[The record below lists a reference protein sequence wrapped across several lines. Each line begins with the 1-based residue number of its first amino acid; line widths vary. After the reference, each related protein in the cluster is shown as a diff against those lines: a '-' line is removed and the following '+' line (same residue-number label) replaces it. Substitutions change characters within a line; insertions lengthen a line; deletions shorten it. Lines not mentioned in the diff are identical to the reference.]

1 MITLDAVRTA
11 VHLVD
16 FDTVAAQ
23 RRMFPG
29 SRPLEATKT
38 ERSRQAGVL
47 LLLYPH
53 ANDLNIVLTRR
64 TETLRGH
71 SGQISFPGGRRD
83 PSDDSFITTA
93 LREACE
99 ELGICD
105 SVNVVG
111 ALTPIYIP
119 PSDFE
124 VFPIVGAL
132 DTPPVYHPN
141 PDEVAEVF
149 AVSLEELLDERLK
162 IEEYRDFQGQRVLIP
177 YYGFHGHKV
186 WGATAIMLSE
196 FEQRLRFVLEKE
208 SRLKTLR

>member
-1 MITLDAVRTA
+1 MITLDDVRAAVRLT
-11 VHLVD
+11 D
-16 FDTVAAQ
+16 FDALAAQ

-29 SRPLEATKT
+29 SRPQQAAKT

-47 LLLYPH
+47 LLLYPD

-83 PSDDSFITTA
+83 PSDDSFAATA

-99 ELGICD
+99 ELGICE
-105 SVNVVG
+105 SVNVMG

-132 DTPPVYHPN
+132 DEPPVYQPN

-149 AVSLEELLDERLK
+149 AVSLEQLLDERLK

-177 YYGFHGHKV
+177 YYGFQGHKV

-196 FEQRLRFVLEKE
+196 FEQRLRLVLQPQ
-208 SRLKTLR
+208 R

>member
-1 MITLDAVRTA
+1 MITLEDVRAA
-11 VHLVD
+11 VHLAD
-16 FDTVAAQ
+16 FDALAAQ

-29 SRPLEATKT
+29 SRPIEASKT

-47 LLLYPH
+47 ILLYPE
-53 ANDLNIVLTRR
+53 ASDLNIVLTRR

-71 SGQISFPGGRRD
+71 SGQVSFPGGRRD
-83 PSDDSFITTA
+83 PSDDSFVTTA

-99 ELGICD
+99 ELGVCEPVEII
-105 SVNVVG
+105 G

-132 DTPPVYHPN
+132 DAPPVYEPN

-149 AVSLEELLDERLK
+149 AVSLDQLLDERLK
-162 IEEYRDFQGQRVLIP
+162 VEEYRDFQGKSVLIP
-177 YYGFHGHKV
+177 YYAFHGHKV

-196 FEQRLRFVLEKE
+196 FEQRLRFVLQQE
-208 SRLKTLR
+208 RLT

>member
-1 MITLDAVRTA
+1 MITLEDVRAA
-11 VHLVD
+11 VHLAD
-16 FDTVAAQ
+16 FDAQAAQ

-29 SRPLEATKT
+29 SRPMEASKT

-47 LLLYPH
+47 ILLYPE
-53 ANDLNIVLTRR
+53 ASDLNIVLTRR

-83 PSDDSFITTA
+83 PSDDSFVTTA

-99 ELGICD
+99 ELGVCEPVKII
-105 SVNVVG
+105 G

-124 VFPIVGAL
+124 VFPIVGSL
-132 DTPPVYHPN
+132 DAPPVYEPN

-149 AVSLEELLDERLK
+149 TVSLDQLLDERLK
-162 IEEYRDFQGQRVLIP
+162 VEEYRDFQGKSVLIP
-177 YYGFHGHKV
+177 YYAFHGHKV

-196 FEQRLRFVLEKE
+196 FEQRLRFVLQQE
-208 SRLKTLR
+208 RLT

>member
-1 MITLDAVRTA
+1 MITLDQVRAAVQIPN
-11 VHLVD
+11 
-16 FDTVAAQ
+16 FDVLAAQ

-29 SRPLEATKT
+29 SRPLETAKT

-47 LLLYPH
+47 LLLFPDLD
-53 ANDLNIVLTRR
+53 DLNIVLTRR

-83 PSDDSFITTA
+83 PSDVSFVTTA

-99 ELGICD
+99 ELGVCD
-105 SVNVVG
+105 SVNVIG

-132 DTPPVYHPN
+132 DTPPIYQPN
-141 PDEVAEVF
+141 PAEVAEVF
-149 AVSLEELLDERLK
+149 TVTLTQLLDENLK
-162 IEEYRDFQGQRVLIP
+162 VEEYRDFQGKRILIP
-177 YYGFHGHKV
+177 YYAFHGHKV

-196 FEQRLRFVLEKE
+196 FEQRMRAVLQVPINPD
-208 SRLKTLR
+208 